1 MRVPIFTILFVLL
14 AGCITL
20 ALMWSGVW
28 VAVGLVCVLIAI
40 AVQDVVQRKHA
51 ILRNFP
57 LLGRF
62 RYLFEMIRPEIQQY
76 FVEADTDG
84 VPFNRERRS
93 VVYQRAKSV
102 MDTLPFGTQMD
113 VYAPGY
119 EWISHS
125 FAAKHPCHEIPRVLI
140 GADTCKQA
148 YSSSLLN
155 ISAMSYGSL
164 SANAVEAMNLGAKG
178 GGFAHNTGE
187 GGASPFH
194 LKPGGDVI
202 WQIGTGYFGCRT
214 PEGKFDPEKF
224 KAGAM
229 NPSIKMIEIK
239 ISQGAKPGH
248 GGILPAAK
256 VTEEISEIR
265 GVPMGSDVL
274 SPPTHSAWSTPSEL
288 LQWIEDLRKLSDGK
302 PIGFKFCVGRP
313 EEFMALCMAMRA
325 SGKHPDFI
333 VVDGGEG
340 GTGAA
345 PLEFSNSVGMPLNDG
360 LAFVHNCLVGFA
372 LREKIK
378 IVASGK
384 VITGFDMATR
394 LALGADLCNSARAM
408 MMAVGCIQ
416 ARRCNTNDC
425 PAGVAT
431 QKKNLMQGLD
441 VSDKAPRV
449 ESYHRETIQSL
460 LELVGAAGLDA
471 PSQITPHHIM
481 RRVQGTEVRSYFDL
495 YPFIERGALIS
506 DPVPEAY
513 EDAWRRASRNQFE
526 SSFDSLS

>member
-1 MRVPIFTILFVLL
+1 MRTPIFFVLFVAL
-14 AGCITL
+14 AASCGL
-20 ALMWSGVW
+20 ALLWSGVW
-28 VAVGLVCVLIAI
+28 VLVAFIAVLLAI
-40 AVQDVVQRKHA
+40 ACFDVMQTSHA

-93 VVYQRAKSV
+93 VVYQRAKGV
-102 MDTLPFGTQMD
+102 MDTLPFGTQLD

-125 FAAKHPCHEIPRVLI
+125 FMAKHPAHDIPRVLI
-140 GADTCKQA
+140 GADTCKQP

-164 SANAVEAMNLGAKG
+164 SANAVEALNRGARD

-187 GGASPFH
+187 GGSSPFH
-194 LKPGGDVI
+194 LNPGGDVI
-202 WQIGTGYFGCRT
+202 WQLGTGYFGCRT
-214 PEGKFDPEKF
+214 PDGRFDPDKF
-224 KAGAM
+224 QKTAAH
-229 NPSIKMIEIK
+229 PSIKMVEIK

-248 GGILPAAK
+248 GGILPASK
-256 VTEEISEIR
+256 VTEEIAGIR
-265 GVPMGSDVL
+265 GVPMGEDVL
-274 SPPTHSAWSTPSEL
+274 SPPTHNAFETPAEL
-288 LQWIEDLRKLSDGK
+288 LQWIEDLRRLSGGK

-313 EEFMALCMAMRA
+313 EEIMALCMAMRA
-325 SGKHPDFI
+325 SGRQPDFI

-345 PLEFSNSVGMPLNDG
+345 PLEFSNSVGMPLNEG

-372 LREKIK
+372 LREKVK
-378 IVASGK
+378 IIASGK
-384 VITGFDMATR
+384 VITGFDMATK
-394 LALGADLCNSARAM
+394 LALGADLCYSARAM
-408 MMAVGCIQ
+408 MMALGCIQ
-416 ARRCNTNDC
+416 ARRCNANDC

-431 QKKNLMQGLD
+431 QKASLMQGLD
-441 VSDKAPRV
+441 VDDKAPRV
-449 ESYHRETIQSL
+449 EAYHRETIQSL
-460 LELVGAAGLDA
+460 LELVGAAGLQD
-471 PSQITPHHIM
+471 PSEITPHHIM
-481 RRVQGTEVRSYFDL
+481 RRVQGTEVKSYFDL

-513 EDAWRRASRNQFE
+513 EEAWRRASRNQFE
-526 SSFDSLS
+526 TTTDSLS